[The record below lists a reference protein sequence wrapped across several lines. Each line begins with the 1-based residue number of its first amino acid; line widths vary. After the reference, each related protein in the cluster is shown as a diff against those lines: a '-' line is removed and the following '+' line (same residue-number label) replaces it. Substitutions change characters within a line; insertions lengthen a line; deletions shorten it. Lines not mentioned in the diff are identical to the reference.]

1 MDTETALYW
10 CWAGEF
16 CAIARSMVTVTSKAF
31 LPSEDVLKSFR
42 STGVVEI
49 SVFQVIV
56 SVGGEWAPEYGWK
69 GRFSF
74 YIRGF

>member
-1 MDTETALYW
+1 MDTETAW
-10 CWAGEF
+10 DWGWAGEF
-16 CAIARSMVTVTSKAF
+16 CAIACSMVTVTSKAF
-31 LPSEDVLKSFR
+31 LPGEDVLKSFR
-42 STGVVEI
+42 STGFVEI

-56 SVGGEWAPEYGWK
+56 SVGGEWAPEYGWE